1 MNDETYVITLASAG
15 LERSSRVA
23 SVAFNP
29 LQRYLA
35 VGTRDGNIAMWR
47 FMGDY
52 QNAKSAVLNNTN
64 QFDLTNYILLL
75 INWYH
80 IQVAQYT

>member
-1 MNDETYVITLASAG
+1 MNQIQALIRFWNLVNDETYIITLTSAG

-52 QNAKSAVLNNTN
+52 QNTKSAVLNNTIS
-64 QFDLTNYILLL
+64 LTEHPSN
-75 INWYH
+75 
-80 IQVAQYT
+80 